1 MIDDFNPYVCIGLGM
16 QKITSTSYKIDFHII
31 NNNIYHKHITTCDA

>member
-16 QKITSTSYKIDFHII
+16 QKITSTSFKMEKSDI
-31 NNNIYHKHITTCDA
+31 